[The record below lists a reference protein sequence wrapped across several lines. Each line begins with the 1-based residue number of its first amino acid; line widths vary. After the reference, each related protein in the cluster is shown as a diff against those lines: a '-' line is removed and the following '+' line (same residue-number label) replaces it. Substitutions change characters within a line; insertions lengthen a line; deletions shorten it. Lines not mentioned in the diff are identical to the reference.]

1 MAESLYCKD
10 NKGNNNTYRE
20 RYQDIDWG
28 TKCKDCAHSKMADK
42 FFTDDKWFGKFIY
55 LQNVLVCLTDLSTS
69 RSLYLYVPKEFSK
82 IVKPDQ
88 KGCGNFVYKKHKEH
102 EEK

>member
-28 TKCKDCAHSKMADK
+28 TKCKDCAHFKMADK
-42 FFTDDKWFGKFIY
+42 FFTDDKWFGKFICTC
-55 LQNVLVCLTDLSTS
+55 NSVCIL
-69 RSLYLYVPKEFSK
+69 PPF
-82 IVKPDQ
+82 IVKAHQ
-88 KGCGNFVYKKHKEH
+88 KGCGNFIYKKHKEH